1 MDRIATIVM
10 FPKAEA
16 PRFEPE
22 TVERIRAYYALLS
35 FAPELAHA
43 ASVVRASEVDRVV
56 AGLREADR
64 ALGPAGDAV
73 TRKGLD
79 QLRALMRVDDIDRE
93 RRIASG
99 GW

>member
-1 MDRIATIVM
+1 MDRVAAIVM

-22 TVERIRAYYALLS
+22 TAERIRAYYALLS

-43 ASVVRASEVDRVV
+43 SPVVRASEVDRLV

-64 ALGPAGDAV
+64 VLGDEADAMSLKGFRAL
-73 TRKGLD
+73 RE
-79 QLRALMRVDDIDRE
+79 LMRVDEEDRAN
-93 RRIASG
+93 RIALG